1 MTDEGEDKSVR
12 RGVLAVRPGY
22 AVGYGKPPEA
32 TRFQKG
38 RSGNPKGRPKGAKA
52 RRPALNE
59 ERMKT
64 LILEEAYRTI
74 TVRDGDRN
82 VTVPM
87 AQAILR
93 SIAVNAAKGQHPAQR
108 LFAELLAET
117 ETANRIMSEKLLN
130 AALDYKQQ
138 WEAELRRRAAQNI
151 THLPPPLPHPDHI
164 VIDIRGGL
172 VRFRGPMTREEKQMF
187 DEALA
192 EVQKLSEGAA
202 VRRAALARERDPEE
216 RADLI
221 RHIELAETLMARY
234 RQALPDD
241 LFPVDQ
247 EAVDR
252 AVATAF
258 PKRRRSKG

>member
-1 MTDEGEDKSVR
+1 MPASLGA
-12 RGVLAVRPGY
+12 GPRP
-22 AVGYGKPPEA
+22 YGKPPEA
-32 TRFQKG
+32 ARFQKR
-38 RSGNPKGRPKGAKA
+38 RSGNPKGRPKGARA
-52 RRPALNE
+52 RRPALDE

-93 SIAVNAAKGQHPAQR
+93 SIAVNAAKGQHRAQR

-117 ETANRIMSEKLLN
+117 ETANKALADKLLE
-130 AALDYKQQ
+130 AAIDYKHR
-138 WEAELRRRAAQNI
+138 WEQELRRREIHDI

-164 VIDIRGGL
+164 FIDMRSGT
-172 VRFRGPMTREEKQMF
+172 VRFRGPSIREEKAMF

-202 VRRAALARERDPEE
+202 VYGAALARERDPDE

-221 RHIELAETLMARY
+221 RHIELAETLMTHY
-234 RQALPDD
+234 RQALPGD

-247 EAVDR
+247 DAVDR

>member
-1 MTDEGEDKSVR
+1 MTDEADDKAQR

-93 SIAVNAAKGQHPAQR
+93 SIAVNAAKGSTGRSGCFPNCWR
-108 LFAELLAET
+108 
-117 ETANRIMSEKLLN
+117 KP
-130 AALDYKQQ
+130 
-138 WEAELRRRAAQNI
+138 RR
-151 THLPPPLPHPDHI
+151 P
-164 VIDIRGGL
+164 
-172 VRFRGPMTREEKQMF
+172 TRPWPT
-187 DEALA
+187 
-192 EVQKLSEGAA
+192 SSS
-202 VRRAALARERDPEE
+202 
-216 RADLI
+216 
-221 RHIELAETLMARY
+221 
-234 RQALPDD
+234 
-241 LFPVDQ
+241 
-247 EAVDR
+247 
-252 AVATAF
+252 
-258 PKRRRSKG
+258 RRRSTTSTAGSRNSAVARSMT

>member
-1 MTDEGEDKSVR
+1 MTGEADDKAPP
-12 RGVLAVRPGY
+12 RGALAARPGY

-38 RSGNPKGRPKGAKA
+38 RSGNPNGRPKGAKA

-93 SIAVNAAKGQHPAQR
+93 SIAVNAAKGQHRAQR
-108 LFAELLAET
+108 LFSELLTAT
-117 ETANRIMSEKLLN
+117 ETANRVMSEKLLN

-164 VIDIRGGL
+164 IIDIRGGR

-202 VRRAALARERDPEE
+202 VCQAALAREKDPEE

-221 RHIELAETLMARY
+221 RHIELADTLMTRF
-234 RQALPDD
+234 REVLPGDI
-241 LFPVDQ
+241 FPVDQ
-247 EAVDR
+247 D
-252 AVATAF
+252 AVAKAVEAAF
-258 PKRRRSKG
+258 PKRRRKRD